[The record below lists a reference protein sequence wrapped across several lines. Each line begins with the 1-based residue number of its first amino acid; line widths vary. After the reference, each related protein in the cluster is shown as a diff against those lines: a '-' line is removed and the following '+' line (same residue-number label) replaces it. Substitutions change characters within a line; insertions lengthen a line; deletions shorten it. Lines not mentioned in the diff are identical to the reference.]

1 MVDVLTDVLA
11 AARVGGAVFARSEA
25 RAPWGLHFEGS
36 RRAAFH
42 IVSRGTCWLRLDDP
56 SGTRR
61 GGAAVRLR
69 AGDVMFLAQGTGHVL
84 SDDPATPAVE
94 FAALAR
100 HDEGGRPAVGVQ
112 AGGMG
117 PATGL
122 VCGAYAFDAD
132 GPHPFL
138 KSLPELIHLTAE
150 SLSSGGTLEAT
161 VRLLCGEVEARD
173 PGAQAVVDRLVD
185 VLLIYV
191 LREWLGRQE
200 EGCPGWFGGLRD
212 PQVGGALSL
221 IHGSPGRRWTIAS
234 LGAAVGLSRAAFARR
249 FGALVGEPPMSYLAR
264 WRMTLAARA
273 LREREDPLSAIAHRV
288 GYDSEFAFAKAFKRL
303 HGEAPGRYRAR
314 SRRTERR
321 DEAADNAAGP
331 FLETSKPH

>member
-1 MVDVLTDVLA
+1 MVDVLTDVLT
-11 AARVGGAVFARSEA
+11 AARVGGAVFARSEV
-25 RAPWGLHFEGS
+25 RAPWGLHFAGS

-42 IVSRGTCWLRLDDP
+42 VVSHGTCWLRLDS
-56 SGTRR
+56 SGARP
-61 GGAAVRLR
+61 GGAPIRLR
-69 AGDVMFLAQGTGHVL
+69 AGDVVFLAQGTGHVL

-100 HDEGGRPAVGVQ
+100 HDEEGGPADGVR
-112 AGGMG
+112 AGGTG

-122 VCGAYAFDAD
+122 VCGAYASDAD

-138 KSLPELIHLTAE
+138 KSLPELIHLPAE
-150 SLSSGGTLEAT
+150 SLSSGGTLGAT
-161 VRLLCGEVEARD
+161 VRLLCGEVEARE

-200 EGCPGWFGGLRD
+200 EGCAGWFGGLRD

-273 LREREDPLSAIAHRV
+273 LREREDPLSSIARQV
-288 GYDSEFAFAKAFKRL
+288 GYDSQFAFAKAFKRL
-303 HGEAPGRYRAR
+303 HGEAPGRYRVR
-314 SRRTERR
+314 SRREESRN
-321 DEAADNAAGP
+321 EAGDTAARTA
-331 FLETSKPH
+331 E

>member
-1 MVDVLTDVLA
+1 MVDVLTDVLT
-11 AARVGGAVFARSEA
+11 AARVGGAIFARSEA

-36 RRAAFH
+36 RCAALH
-42 IVSRGTCWLRLDDP
+42 IVSRGTCWLRLDP
-56 SGTRR
+56 SGVEP
-61 GGAAVRLR
+61 GGSPVRLG
-69 AGDVMFLAQGTGHVL
+69 AGDVVFLAHGTGHVL

-94 FAALAR
+94 FATLDGR
-100 HDEGGRPAVGVQ
+100 DEDGGPAAEVR
-112 AGGMG
+112 AGGTG
-117 PATGL
+117 AATGL
-122 VCGAYAFDAD
+122 VCGAYEFDAD

-138 KSLPELIHLTAE
+138 RSLPELIHLPAE

-185 VLLIYV
+185 VLLIYI

-200 EGCPGWFGGLRD
+200 EGCLGWFGGLRD
-212 PQVGGALSL
+212 PQVGRALAL

-249 FGALVGEPPMSYLAR
+249 FGAMVGEAPMSYLAR

-273 LREREDPLSAIAHRV
+273 LREREDPLAAIARRV

-314 SRRTERR
+314 SKGRRN
-321 DEAADNAAGP
+321 EAADGAPVLTDARAS
-331 FLETSKPH
+331 E

>member
-25 RAPWGLHFEGS
+25 RAPWGLHFAGS
-36 RRAAFH
+36 KRAGFH
-42 IVSRGTCWLRLDDP
+42 IVSRGTCWLRLDP
-56 SGTRR
+56 SGTRP
-61 GGAAVRLR
+61 GGEPVRLR
-69 AGDVMFLAQGTGHVL
+69 AGDVVFLAQGTGHVL
-84 SDDPATPAVE
+84 SDEPATPAVE

-100 HDEGGRPAVGVQ
+100 HDEDGGQAAGVR
-112 AGGMG
+112 AGGTG
-117 PATGL
+117 PTTGI

-138 KSLPELIHLTAE
+138 RSLPELIHLPAG

-200 EGCPGWFGGLRD
+200 GGCLGWFGGLRD

-234 LGAAVGLSRAAFARR
+234 LGAEVGLSRAAFARR

-273 LREREDPLSAIAHRV
+273 LREREDPLSAIARQV

-303 HGEAPGRYRAR
+303 HGEAPGRYRSRNRREESRNRAGTTAAR
-314 SRRTERR
+314 
-321 DEAADNAAGP
+321 
-331 FLETSKPH
+331 TSE

>member
-25 RAPWGLHFEGS
+25 RAPWGLHFAGS
-36 RRAAFH
+36 RRAGFH
-42 IVSRGTCWLRLDDP
+42 IVSRGTCWLRLDP
-56 SGTRR
+56 SGARP
-61 GGAAVRLR
+61 GGAPVRLR
-69 AGDVMFLAQGTGHVL
+69 AGDVVFLAQGTGHVL
-84 SDDPATPAVE
+84 SDEPATPAVE
-94 FAALAR
+94 FATLAR
-100 HDEGGRPAVGVQ
+100 SDEDG
-112 AGGMG
+112 G
-117 PATGL
+117 PAAGVRTGGTGPTAEI

-138 KSLPELIHLTAE
+138 KSLPELIHLPAE

-191 LREWLGRQE
+191 LREWLRRQE
-200 EGCPGWFGGLRD
+200 GSCPGWFGGLRD

-273 LREREDPLSAIAHRV
+273 LREREDPLSAIAPQV

-303 HGEAPGRYRAR
+303 HGEAPGRYRSRKRREESWNEAGATAAR
-314 SRRTERR
+314 
-321 DEAADNAAGP
+321 NA
-331 FLETSKPH
+331 E

>member
-1 MVDVLTDVLA
+1 MVDVLTDVLT
-11 AARVGGAVFARSEA
+11 AARVGGAIFARSEA

-36 RRAAFH
+36 RCAALH
-42 IVSRGTCWLRLDDP
+42 IVSRGTCWLRLDP
-56 SGTRR
+56 SGVEP
-61 GGAAVRLR
+61 GGSPVRLG
-69 AGDVMFLAQGTGHVL
+69 AGDVVFLAHGTGHVL

-94 FAALAR
+94 FATLDGR
-100 HDEGGRPAVGVQ
+100 DEDGGPAAEVR
-112 AGGMG
+112 AGGTG
-117 PATGL
+117 AATGL
-122 VCGAYAFDAD
+122 VCGAYEFDAD

-138 KSLPELIHLTAE
+138 RSLPELIHLPAE

-200 EGCPGWFGGLRD
+200 EGCLGWFGGLRD
-212 PQVGGALSL
+212 PQVGRALAL

-249 FGALVGEPPMSYLAR
+249 FCALVGEPPMSYLAR

-273 LREREDPLSAIAHRV
+273 LREREDPLSAIARQV

-303 HGEAPGRYRAR
+303 HGEAPGRYRSRNRREESRNRAGTTAAR
-314 SRRTERR
+314 
-321 DEAADNAAGP
+321 
-331 FLETSKPH
+331 TSE

>member
-1 MVDVLTDVLA
+1 MVDVLTDVLT

-36 RRAAFH
+36 RRAVFH
-42 IVSRGTCWLRLDDP
+42 IISRGTCWLRLDP
-56 SGTRR
+56 TGARPGGTPT
-61 GGAAVRLR
+61 RLR
-69 AGDVMFLAQGTGHVL
+69 AGDVVFLARGTGHVL
-84 SDDPATPAVE
+84 SDDPATPPVE
-94 FAALAR
+94 FAALAGY
-100 HDEGGRPAVGVQ
+100 DGDGGPVAGVR
-112 AGGMG
+112 AGGSG

-138 KSLPELIHLTAE
+138 ESLPELIHLPAE
-150 SLSSGGTLEAT
+150 SLSSGGPLDAT
-161 VRLLCGEVEARD
+161 VRLLCWEVEARD

-249 FGALVGEPPMSYLAR
+249 FGVLVGEPPMSYLAR

-273 LREREDPLSAIAHRV
+273 LREREDPLGVIAQQV

-303 HGEAPGRYRAR
+303 QGEAPGRYRIR
-314 SRRTERR
+314 NRRGERR
-321 DEAADNAAGP
+321 NEAGAAARTA
-331 FLETSKPH
+331 E